1 MPIMVI
7 LSNSLFIHS
16 FIYIWLCWVF
26 IAVHVLSLICS
37 KQGLLFVAVHRLLI
51 AVAFVVHLH
60 SRASGIVAPGL

>member
-1 MPIMVI
+1 MA
-7 LSNSLFIHS
+7 
-16 FIYIWLCWVF
+16 
-26 IAVHVLSLICS
+26 AVGLHCCMQAFSSCS